1 MDDKRYQALLQ
12 ALAQFVKQSGAAGGQ
27 LDAFLAGYAGEEWQA
42 AKDRAGGQGS
52 HKA

>member
-1 MDDKRYQALLQ
+1 MDDKRYQALLA

-27 LDAFLAGYAGEEWQA
+27 LDDFLAGYAGDDWQA
-42 AKDRAGGQGS
+42 AKDRAWGNSS